1 MCNDCNVRMALVGI
15 FVSEVQ
21 DSTDVI
27 IQLIYVSGNKMKI
40 RAETKIDV
48 SEWFNNGFQT
58 IGKSSDTVKR
68 MKFG

>member
-1 MCNDCNVRMALVGI
+1 MVLVEV

-21 DSTDVI
+21 DSADVI
-27 IQLIYVSGNKMKI
+27 IQLVYVSGNKMKI

-58 IGKSSDTVKR
+58 IGKLSDTVKR
-68 MKFG
+68 MNFG